1 MLDTVKKIG
10 NIYNKAEEYV
20 LVGSLVVT
28 VAIIFYQVIMRFVFN
43 DSPSWSEEITRYI
56 FIWQIWLGASMG
68 LKDGS
73 HIRVELIN
81 NAFVKKNKL
90 KSKNTLELFILV
102 VWLIFSIFLVFAGV
116 SVCEGMSAR
125 NALSP
130 GIRIPL
136 IYVYMAVPV
145 SSAIVSLRLVGLI
158 AGEASKLI
166 KGGAA

>member
-43 DSPSWSEEITRYI
+43 DSPSWSEEVTRYI

-166 KGGAA
+166 KGGVA

>member
-43 DSPSWSEEITRYI
+43 DSPSWSEEVTRYI